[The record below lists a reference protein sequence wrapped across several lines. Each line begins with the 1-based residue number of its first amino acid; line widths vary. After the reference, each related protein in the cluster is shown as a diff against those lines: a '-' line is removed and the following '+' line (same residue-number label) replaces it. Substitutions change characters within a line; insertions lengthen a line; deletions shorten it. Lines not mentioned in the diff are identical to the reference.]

1 MKDQLHMQK
10 QNKGFSL
17 VELIIAIAILV
28 IVTGAVCSFI
38 VITSRNYANGNND
51 IGVQQEAQLAFN
63 QISDVVIDAR
73 NSINYAGEDGSGN
86 FVKVLKDSEFAN
98 TPEVKKLIV
107 YNTLT
112 EESEGKT
119 PDPSASSVPAAS
131 ASPSISPGTVTAD
144 LYNYIFMWQKSD
156 ESLYFAK
163 WKQEETEPV
172 SISDFEVLAEHIN
185 DFQVDLSQ
193 VEERRVV
200 KLMMNF
206 TVGTRGFQMANNV
219 TVRNQVV
226 INEADIQPLDKEI
239 SVEISIRENGLIMEP
254 GEKYQFASPQI
265 KSMNAKN
272 KEIEWAFTYDG
283 GKTILDKTTGGSEFI
298 DKKNGMLKVG
308 IDEGKDGKPSEF
320 EIVVIIKATNGD
332 KSKEAQSLPIKV
344 QIKRVTTVTLHKM
357 SEKLPDSNDSTP
369 GAMEVM
375 QGSTV
380 ILGGT
385 VDGVK
390 LGSKCDS
397 CGEDPTG
404 DRCLTGWTVV
414 SGSGLLQNGIQDSD
428 HETATIQ
435 IKADA
440 AVGSTITIRAVS
452 DLSSRRPYGPV
463 QGEITLKVVEKKN
476 PINPFDGILK
486 HGDQTRVENIVFQ
499 GFDTRVDAHALVV
512 HIVDN
517 STGQVVAYAVCMT
530 QGWNIWLSPD
540 YFNLDL
546 KKSYTFYLQGLESVS
561 KQEHERYD
569 KDHGTMHKSSI
580 DTIGAEY
587 DSHSSPTA
595 PFAYT
600 GDMFKASQVFS
611 TILEPVQLTYGYNSK
626 KYCAQEITF
635 NTTNVLSVS
644 NYPSDGLNILD
655 KLKFYKDE
663 ASNIDINAFTVD
675 DVKYSI
681 YKGSGNDAANW
692 SALRV
697 YKQGA
702 YQGSDSLYNGN
713 VQVGTA
719 SGLPTIKVQRNNL
732 SDVVGTYHVVPGIWY
747 NPKAKIG
754 NIPKEVYPTG
764 YQFPVYSAS
773 MEYVEF
779 PENTFHVTVTAE
791 GTMDIT
797 SDRFT
802 GSVCFPLPA
811 EMKNNTIFTN
821 LQNTEWQDANIQD
834 RNNGDSFNT
843 VDSSGNLS
851 SIRFNRIRYRYIQSE
866 NAYEVEPM
874 WETFKDGGLKLG
886 YSYGIYKC
894 PANGSKWECRQGAQE
909 TNNITLEFKKDGATW
924 SAHVPLPTDDDFMFT
939 KGSTERQSKTNY
951 TIKGYKRGSYN
962 ESKELN
968 NKVLYCDYD
977 AATGEYK
984 LTLVTDEQT
993 QGIVTTIRIAGVY
1006 TWKPGNTKWDQK
1018 QGEGTLT
1025 ENIGNIR
1032 FTLDG
1037 KTYDALVELPTSDQF
1052 MFTKG
1057 QTTQQIKTGVQI
1069 TGYNEQNSNES
1080 RSIEC
1085 KVIYCDYDA
1094 QTQGYKLSFAGKT
1107 EINGITQ
1114 NTEYLGDYTW
1124 KPGDTRWTK
1133 VKGTYTE
1140 SKNIANTNISWNGE
1154 KYVAYVPLPSSDDF
1168 WYKWGY
1174 SNPDW
1179 GHGNLQ
1185 LYKHSDLNSSI
1196 TADCTYIRVSEV
1208 QETGTYTL
1216 QMIKVDYS
1224 NGSKENVIFKVQCSK
1239 TGTAWTQ
1246 VK

>member
-1 MKDQLHMQK
+1 MGKKLRIQQ
-10 QNKGFSL
+10 QNSGFSL

-38 VITSRNYANGNND
+38 IITSRNYANGNND
-51 IGVQQEAQLAFN
+51 ISVQQEAQLALN
-63 QISDVVIDAR
+63 QMSDVIIDATQ
-73 NSINYAGEDGSGN
+73 SINYVGYDESN
-86 FVKVLKDSEFAN
+86 QPVKALKDSEFTF
-98 TPEVKKLIV
+98 TPEKKALIV
-107 YNTLT
+107 YNTATPASGEGT
-112 EESEGKT
+112 EE
-119 PDPSASSVPAAS
+119 
-131 ASPSISPGTVTAD
+131 ISTYADPGTPAEDTSTE
-144 LYNYIFMWQKSD
+144 LHNYMFYWQKSD
-156 ESLYFAK
+156 ENLYFSMADAGGSFPMPG
-163 WKQEETEPV
+163 EADCV
-172 SISDFEVLAEHIN
+172 LLAEN
-185 DFQVDLSQ
+185 VTEFQVDLSQ

-200 KLMMNF
+200 KLKLNF
-206 TVGTRGFQMANNV
+206 KTGTRKFEMANNI
-219 TVRNQVV
+219 TVRNKVV
-226 INEADIQPLDKEI
+226 INNADIEPLDKRVRVNIKVKEP
-239 SVEISIRENGLIMEP
+239 VVVLEP
-254 GEKYQFASPQI
+254 GETFHFSTPKVTGTNLLNKNVAWKIEGEVSEGTKMLSPNRDGILQI
-265 KSMNAKN
+265 DSEERLKCFDVKV
-272 KEIEWAFTYDG
+272 
-283 GKTILDKTTGGSEFI
+283 TTEA
-298 DKKNGMLKVG
+298 
-308 IDEGKDGKPSEF
+308 IDE
-320 EIVVIIKATNGD
+320 V
-332 KSKEAQSLPIKV
+332 SKKQAETTITV
-344 QIKRVTTVTLHKM
+344 YVKRVTKVTLNKK
-357 SEKLPDSNDSTP
+357 SEELLNPNDNIPGKL
-369 GAMEVM
+369 EVM

-390 LGSKCDS
+390 LGNKCDS

-404 DRCLTGWTVV
+404 DRYLTGWTIV
-414 SGSGLLQNGIQDSD
+414 SGSGSLQNGIQDSD

-452 DLSSRRPYGPV
+452 DLSNRRPYGPV

-486 HGDQTRVENIVFQ
+486 HGDQTRVDNIVFQ

-517 STGQVVAYAVCMT
+517 STGQVAAYAVCMT

-580 DTIGAEY
+580 ETIGAEY
-587 DSHSSPTA
+587 DKHSNPTA

-713 VQVGTA
+713 VQFGTA

-779 PENTFHVTVTAE
+779 SENTFHVTVTAE

-909 TNNITLEFKKDGATW
+909 TNNITFEFKKDGATW
-924 SAHVPLPTDDDFMFT
+924 SAHVPLPTDDDFMFNT
-939 KGSTERQSKTNY
+939 GSTERQSKTNY
-951 TIKGYKRGSYN
+951 TIRGYKRDSYN
-962 ESKELN
+962 ESKDLN
-968 NKVLYCDYD
+968 SKVIYCDYD

-984 LTLVTDEQT
+984 LTLVTDEQK

-1025 ENIGNIR
+1025 ENIGNIK
-1032 FTLDG
+1032 FILDG

-1094 QTQGYKLSFAGKT
+1094 QTQGYKLSFANKT
-1107 EINGITQ
+1107 EMNGIIQ
-1114 NTEYLGDYTW
+1114 KTEYLGDYTW
-1124 KPGDTRWTK
+1124 KPGDTKWTK
-1133 VKGTYTE
+1133 VKGTYIE

-1154 KYVAYVPLPSSDDF
+1154 KYDAYIPLPSSDDF

-1196 TADCTYIRVSEV
+1196 TADYTYIRVSEV

-1239 TGTAWTQ
+1239 TGTVWTQ
-1246 VK
+1246 VN

>member
-1 MKDQLHMQK
+1 M
-10 QNKGFSL
+10 
-17 VELIIAIAILV
+17 
-28 IVTGAVCSFI
+28 
-38 VITSRNYANGNND
+38 
-51 IGVQQEAQLAFN
+51 
-63 QISDVVIDAR
+63 SDVIIDATQ
-73 NSINYAGEDGSGN
+73 SINYVGYDESNQPIKA
-86 FVKVLKDSEFAN
+86 LKDSEFTF
-98 TPEVKKLIV
+98 TPEKKALIV
-107 YNTLT
+107 YNTATPASGEGT
-112 EESEGKT
+112 EE
-119 PDPSASSVPAAS
+119 
-131 ASPSISPGTVTAD
+131 ISTYADPGTPAEDTSTE
-144 LYNYIFMWQKSD
+144 LHNYMFYWQKAD
-156 ESLYFAK
+156 ENLYFSMADAGGSFPMPG
-163 WKQEETEPV
+163 ETDCV
-172 SISDFEVLAEHIN
+172 LLAEN
-185 DFQVDLSQ
+185 VTEFQVDLSQ

-200 KLMMNF
+200 KLKLNF
-206 TVGTRGFQMANNV
+206 KTGTRKFEMANNI
-219 TVRNQVV
+219 TVRNKVV
-226 INEADIQPLDKEI
+226 INNADIEPLDKRVRVNIKVKEP
-239 SVEISIRENGLIMEP
+239 VVVLEP
-254 GEKYQFASPQI
+254 GETFHFSTPKVTGT
-265 KSMNAKN
+265 NLLN
-272 KEIEWAFTYDG
+272 KAVTWSIDG
-283 GKTILDKTTGGSEFI
+283 A
-298 DKKNGMLKVG
+298 VG
-308 IDEGKDGKPSEF
+308 EGTEMAD
-320 EIVVIIKATNGD
+320 ATNGIL
-332 KSKEAQSLPIKV
+332 KIGEKENHQSFQVKV
-344 QIKRVTTVTLHKM
+344 TTTAKNDEDNSPAEATVTVYVKRVTKVTLNKK
-357 SEKLPDSNDSTP
+357 SEELLNPNDNIPGKL
-369 GAMEVM
+369 EVM

-380 ILGGT
+380 ILVGT

-390 LGSKCDS
+390 LGNKCDS

-404 DRCLTGWTVV
+404 DRYLTGWTIV
-414 SGSGLLQNGIQDSD
+414 SGSGSLQNGIQDSD

-440 AVGSTITIRAVS
+440 VVGSTITIRAVS
-452 DLSSRRPYGPV
+452 DLSNRRPYGPV

-486 HGDQTRVENIVFQ
+486 HGDQTRVDNIVFQ

-517 STGQVVAYAVCMT
+517 STGQVAAYAVCMT

-580 DTIGAEY
+580 ETIGAEY
-587 DSHSSPTA
+587 DKHSNPTA

-644 NYPSDGLNILD
+644 KYPSDGLNILD
-655 KLKFYKDE
+655 KLEFYKDE

-681 YKGSGNDAANW
+681 YKGSGNDSANW

-697 YKQGA
+697 YKQGS

-713 VQVGTA
+713 VQFGTA

-779 PENTFHVTVTAE
+779 PENTFHVTVIAE

-834 RNNGDSFNT
+834 RNNGDAFNT

-924 SAHVPLPTDDDFMFT
+924 SAHVPLPTDADFMFKT
-939 KGSTERQSKTNY
+939 GSTERQSKTNY
-951 TIKGYKRGSYN
+951 TIRGYKRDSYN
-962 ESKELN
+962 ESKDLN
-968 NKVLYCDYD
+968 SKVIYCDYD

-984 LTLVTDEQT
+984 LTLVTDEQK

-1025 ENIGNIR
+1025 ESSDNIEL
-1032 FTLDG
+1032 TLDN
-1037 KTYDALVELPTSDQF
+1037 KVYVAHIDPPSNQVSEDTSKFELYEKNNLNSIRDTNCKRVYTYDAASNCTMTLVYKEETNGIY
-1052 MFTKG
+1052 K
-1057 QTTQQIKTGVQI
+1057 TTETLGVYEWDKSKERWILKQEGKI
-1069 TGYNEQNSNES
+1069 D
-1080 RSIEC
+1080 
-1085 KVIYCDYDA
+1085 KVDIS
-1094 QTQGYKLSFAGKT
+1094 TISMT
-1107 EINGITQ
+1107 ING
-1114 NTEYLGDYTW
+1114 
-1124 KPGDTRWTK
+1124 KSCR
-1133 VKGTYTE
+1133 
-1140 SKNIANTNISWNGE
+1140 
-1154 KYVAYVPLPSSDDF
+1154 AYFPLPLDNDF
-1168 WYKWGY
+1168 WFKDKGESSTVEYCGLNFY
-1174 SNPDW
+1174 RVDN
-1179 GHGNLQ
+1179 
-1185 LYKHSDLNSSI
+1185 NSSEWI
-1196 TADCTYIRVSEV
+1196 QFAKTTCEHDTTNNLYTVTFINYDWSTGSRKEV
-1208 QETGTYTL
+1208 IIGKYT
-1216 QMIKVDYS
+1216 
-1224 NGSKENVIFKVQCSK
+1224 CSS

-1246 VK
+1246 VN

>member
-1 MKDQLHMQK
+1 MGKKLRIQQ
-10 QNKGFSL
+10 QNSGFSL

-38 VITSRNYANGNND
+38 IITSRNYANGNND
-51 IGVQQEAQLAFN
+51 ISVQQEAQLALN
-63 QISDVVIDAR
+63 QMSDVIIDATQ
-73 NSINYAGEDGSGN
+73 SINYVGYDESN
-86 FVKVLKDSEFAN
+86 QPVKALKDSEFTF
-98 TPEVKKLIV
+98 TPEKKALIV
-107 YNTLT
+107 YNTATPASGEGT
-112 EESEGKT
+112 EELSGYV
-119 PDPSASSVPAAS
+119 D
-131 ASPSISPGTVTAD
+131 PGTPAEDSSTE
-144 LYNYIFMWQKSD
+144 LHNYMFYWQKSD
-156 ESLYFAK
+156 ENLYFSMADAGGSF
-163 WKQEETEPV
+163 PMPG
-172 SISDFEVLAEHIN
+172 EVDCVLLAEN
-185 DFQVDLSQ
+185 VTEFQVDLSQ

-200 KLMMNF
+200 KLKLNF
-206 TVGTRGFQMANNV
+206 QTGTRKFEMANNI
-219 TVRNQVV
+219 TVRNKVV
-226 INEADIQPLDKEI
+226 INNADIEPLDKRVRVNIKVKEP
-239 SVEISIRENGLIMEP
+239 VVVLEP
-254 GEKYQFASPQI
+254 GETFHFSTPKVTGTNLLNKMVTWSIDGAVGEGTEMADAANGILKIGEKENHQSFQV
-265 KSMNAKN
+265 KVTTTAKN
-272 KEIEWAFTYDG
+272 DEDNSPAEA
-283 GKTILDKTTGGSEFI
+283 TIT
-298 DKKNGMLKVG
+298 VY
-308 IDEGKDGKPSEF
+308 
-320 EIVVIIKATNGD
+320 V
-332 KSKEAQSLPIKV
+332 
-344 QIKRVTTVTLHKM
+344 KRVTKVTLNKK
-357 SEKLPDSNDSTP
+357 SEELLNPNDNIPGKL
-369 GAMEVM
+369 EVM
-375 QGSTV
+375 QGSNV
-380 ILGGT
+380 VLVGT

-390 LGSKCDS
+390 LGNKCDS

-404 DRCLTGWTVV
+404 DRYLTGWTVV
-414 SGSGLLQNGIQDSD
+414 SGSASLQNGIQDSD

-440 AVGSTITIRAVS
+440 AVGSTITIQAVS
-452 DLSSRRPYGPV
+452 DLSKRRPYGPV

-486 HGDQTRVENIVFQ
+486 HGDQTRVDNIVFQ

-517 STGQVVAYAVCMT
+517 STGQVAAYAVCIT

-540 YFNLDL
+540 YFDLDL

-569 KDHGTMHKSSI
+569 KDHGTMQKSSI
-580 DTIGAEY
+580 ETIGAEY
-587 DSHSSPTA
+587 DKHSNPTA

-663 ASNIDINAFTVD
+663 ATNIDINAFTVD

-713 VQVGTA
+713 VQFGTA

-732 SDVVGTYHVVPGIWY
+732 SDVVGIYHVVPGIWY

-811 EMKNNTIFTN
+811 EMMNNTIFTN

-874 WETFKDGGLKLG
+874 WENFKDGGLKLG

-909 TNNITLEFKKDGATW
+909 TNNITLEFEKDGATW
-924 SAHVPLPTDDDFMFT
+924 SAHVPLPTGDDFMFT
-939 KGSTERQSKTNY
+939 KGSMERQSKTNY

-968 NKVLYCDYD
+968 SKVLYCDYD
-977 AATGEYK
+977 ATTKQYK
-984 LTLVTDEQT
+984 LTIAREEQVE
-993 QGIVTTIRIAGVY
+993 GITKTIYIAG
-1006 TWKPGNTKWDQK
+1006 
-1018 QGEGTLT
+1018 
-1025 ENIGNIR
+1025 I
-1032 FTLDG
+1032 
-1037 KTYDALVELPTSDQF
+1037 
-1052 MFTKG
+1052 
-1057 QTTQQIKTGVQI
+1057 
-1069 TGYNEQNSNES
+1069 
-1080 RSIEC
+1080 
-1085 KVIYCDYDA
+1085 
-1094 QTQGYKLSFAGKT
+1094 
-1107 EINGITQ
+1107 
-1114 NTEYLGDYTW
+1114 YTW
-1124 KPGDTRWTK
+1124 KPGDTK
-1133 VKGTYTE
+1133 
-1140 SKNIANTNISWNGE
+1140 
-1154 KYVAYVPLPSSDDF
+1154 
-1168 WYKWGY
+1168 WYKEQQDGTLKECVANIFITIDGHRYMTYIAEPSKDNFDFRWNKDINWGY
-1174 SNPDW
+1174 QRQLFEITDTNGKNPTGYNFSRAKCESNGDIYTLELYINKD
-1179 GHGNLQ
+1179 GNQTLIGK
-1185 LYKHSDLNSSI
+1185 YTCSS
-1196 TADCTYIRVSEV
+1196 
-1208 QETGTYTL
+1208 TGTT
-1216 QMIKVDYS
+1216 
-1224 NGSKENVIFKVQCSK
+1224 
-1239 TGTAWTQ
+1239 WTQ
-1246 VK
+1246 VN

>member
-1 MKDQLHMQK
+1 MGKKLRIQQ
-10 QNKGFSL
+10 QNSGFSL

-38 VITSRNYANGNND
+38 IITSRNYANGNND
-51 IGVQQEAQLAFN
+51 ISVQQEAQLALN
-63 QISDVVIDAR
+63 QMSDVIIDATQ
-73 NSINYAGEDGSGN
+73 SINYVGYDESN
-86 FVKVLKDSEFAN
+86 QPVKALKDSEFTF
-98 TPEVKKLIV
+98 TPEKKALIV
-107 YNTLT
+107 YNTATPASGEGT
-112 EESEGKT
+112 EESST
-119 PDPSASSVPAAS
+119 YAD
-131 ASPSISPGTVTAD
+131 PGTPAEDSSTE
-144 LYNYIFMWQKSD
+144 LHNYMFYWQKSD
-156 ESLYFAK
+156 ENLYFSMADAGGSFPMPG
-163 WKQEETEPV
+163 EADCV
-172 SISDFEVLAEHIN
+172 LLAEN
-185 DFQVDLSQ
+185 VTEFQVDLSQ

-200 KLMMNF
+200 KLKLNF
-206 TVGTRGFQMANNV
+206 KTGTRKFEMANNI
-219 TVRNQVV
+219 TVRNKVV
-226 INEADIQPLDKEI
+226 INNADIEPLDKRVRVNIKVKEP
-239 SVEISIRENGLIMEP
+239 VVVLEP
-254 GEKYQFASPQI
+254 GETFHFSTPKVTGTNLLNKMVTWSIDGAVGEGTEMVDAANGILKIGEKENHQSFQV
-265 KSMNAKN
+265 KVTTTAKN
-272 KEIEWAFTYDG
+272 DEDNSPAEA
-283 GKTILDKTTGGSEFI
+283 TIT
-298 DKKNGMLKVG
+298 VY
-308 IDEGKDGKPSEF
+308 
-320 EIVVIIKATNGD
+320 V
-332 KSKEAQSLPIKV
+332 
-344 QIKRVTTVTLHKM
+344 KRVTKVTLNKK
-357 SEKLPDSNDSTP
+357 SEELLNPNDNIPGKL
-369 GAMEVM
+369 EVM
-375 QGSTV
+375 QGSNV
-380 ILGGT
+380 VLVGT

-390 LGSKCDS
+390 LGNKCDS

-404 DRCLTGWTVV
+404 DRYLTGWTVV
-414 SGSGLLQNGIQDSD
+414 SGSGSLQNGIQDSD

-435 IKADA
+435 IKTDA

-486 HGDQTRVENIVFQ
+486 HGDQTRVDNIVFQ

-517 STGQVVAYAVCMT
+517 STGQVAAYAVCIT

-540 YFNLDL
+540 YFDLDL

-569 KDHGTMHKSSI
+569 KDHGTMQKSSI
-580 DTIGAEY
+580 ETIGAEY
-587 DSHSSPTA
+587 DKHSNPTA

-702 YQGSDSLYNGN
+702 YQGSHSLYNGN
-713 VQVGTA
+713 VQFGTA

-874 WETFKDGGLKLG
+874 WDTFKDGGLKLG

-977 AATGEYK
+977 ATTGEYK
-984 LTLVTDEQT
+984 LTLVTAEQT

-1124 KPGDTRWTK
+1124 KPGDTKWTK

-1154 KYVAYVPLPSSDDF
+1154 KYVAYIPLPSSDDF

-1196 TADCTYIRVSEV
+1196 TADYTYIRVSEV

>member
-1 MKDQLHMQK
+1 MGKKLRIQQ
-10 QNKGFSL
+10 QNSGFSL

-38 VITSRNYANGNND
+38 IITSRNYANGNND
-51 IGVQQEAQLAFN
+51 ISVQQEAQLALN
-63 QISDVVIDAR
+63 QISDVIIDATQ
-73 NSINYAGEDGSGN
+73 SINYVGYDESNQPIKA
-86 FVKVLKDSEFAN
+86 LKDSEFIF
-98 TPEVKKLIV
+98 TPEKKALIV
-107 YNTLT
+107 YNTVTPASGEGT
-112 EESEGKT
+112 EE
-119 PDPSASSVPAAS
+119 PSTYAD
-131 ASPSISPGTVTAD
+131 PGTPAEDTSTE
-144 LYNYIFMWQKSD
+144 LHNYMFYWQKSD
-156 ESLYFAK
+156 ENLYFSMADAGGSFPMPG
-163 WKQEETEPV
+163 EADCV
-172 SISDFEVLAEHIN
+172 LLAEN
-185 DFQVDLSQ
+185 VTEFQVDLSQ

-200 KLMMNF
+200 KLKLNF
-206 TVGTRGFQMANNV
+206 QTGTRKFEMANNI
-219 TVRNQVV
+219 TVRNKVV
-226 INEADIQPLDKEI
+226 INNADIEPLDKRVRVNI
-239 SVEISIRENGLIMEP
+239 KVKKPVVVLEP
-254 GEKYQFASPQI
+254 GETFHFSTPKVTGTNLLNKNVTWKIEGEVSEGTKMLSPNRDGILQI
-265 KSMNAKN
+265 DSEERLKSFDVKV
-272 KEIEWAFTYDG
+272 
-283 GKTILDKTTGGSEFI
+283 TTEA
-298 DKKNGMLKVG
+298 
-308 IDEGKDGKPSEF
+308 IDEE
-320 EIVVIIKATNGD
+320 
-332 KSKEAQSLPIKV
+332 SKKQAETTITV
-344 QIKRVTTVTLHKM
+344 YVKRVTKVTLNKK
-357 SEKLPDSNDSTP
+357 SEELLNPNDNIPGKL
-369 GAMEVM
+369 EVM
-375 QGSTV
+375 QGSNV
-380 ILGGT
+380 VLVGT

-390 LGSKCDS
+390 LGNKCDS

-404 DRCLTGWTVV
+404 DRYLTGWTVV
-414 SGSGLLQNGIQDSD
+414 SGSGSLQNGIQDSD

-486 HGDQTRVENIVFQ
+486 HGDQTRVDNIVFQ

-517 STGQVVAYAVCMT
+517 STGQVAAYAVCIT

-540 YFNLDL
+540 YFDLDL

-569 KDHGTMHKSSI
+569 KDHGTMQKSSI
-580 DTIGAEY
+580 ETIGAEY
-587 DSHSSPTA
+587 DKHSNPTA

-713 VQVGTA
+713 VQFGTA

-797 SDRFT
+797 SVRFT

-834 RNNGDSFNT
+834 RNNGDSFDT
-843 VDSSGNLS
+843 VDSNGNLS
-851 SIRFNRIRYRYIQSE
+851 TIRFNRIRYRYIQSE

-909 TNNITLEFKKDGATW
+909 TNNITLEFEKDGATW

-993 QGIVTTIRIAGVY
+993 QGIVTTIKIAGVY

-1025 ENIGNIR
+1025 ESSDNIEL
-1032 FTLDG
+1032 TLDNKVYVAHIDPPSNQVSEDTSG
-1037 KTYDALVELPTSDQF
+1037 FKLYEKDNLNSIKDTNCKRIYTYDAASKCTMTLVYKEETNGIY
-1052 MFTKG
+1052 K
-1057 QTTQQIKTGVQI
+1057 TTETLGVYEWDKSKERWILKQEGKI
-1069 TGYNEQNSNES
+1069 D
-1080 RSIEC
+1080 
-1085 KVIYCDYDA
+1085 KVDIS
-1094 QTQGYKLSFAGKT
+1094 TISMT
-1107 EINGITQ
+1107 ING
-1114 NTEYLGDYTW
+1114 
-1124 KPGDTRWTK
+1124 KSCR
-1133 VKGTYTE
+1133 
-1140 SKNIANTNISWNGE
+1140 
-1154 KYVAYVPLPSSDDF
+1154 AYFPLPSDEQF
-1168 WYKWGY
+1168 WFLQVNEVTWRGLNFYSADTNSAEYKQFAKTTCEYDTTNDGY
-1174 SNPDW
+1174 TVTFIIFDW
-1179 GHGNLQ
+1179 STGSQQEVIVGK
-1185 LYKHSDLNSSI
+1185 YTCSS
-1196 TADCTYIRVSEV
+1196 
-1208 QETGTYTL
+1208 
-1216 QMIKVDYS
+1216 
-1224 NGSKENVIFKVQCSK
+1224 

>member
-1 MKDQLHMQK
+1 MGKKLRIQQ
-10 QNKGFSL
+10 QNSGFSL

-38 VITSRNYANGNND
+38 IITSRNYANGNND
-51 IGVQQEAQLAFN
+51 ISVQQEAQLALN
-63 QISDVVIDAR
+63 QMSDVIIDATQ
-73 NSINYAGEDGSGN
+73 SINYVGYDESN
-86 FVKVLKDSEFAN
+86 QPVKALKDSEFTF
-98 TPEVKKLIV
+98 TPEKKALIV
-107 YNTLT
+107 YNTATPASGEGT
-112 EESEGKT
+112 EE
-119 PDPSASSVPAAS
+119 PSAYAD
-131 ASPSISPGTVTAD
+131 PGTPAED
-144 LYNYIFMWQKSD
+144 SSIELHNYMFYWQKND
-156 ESLYFAK
+156 ENLYFSMADAGGSFPIPG
-163 WKQEETEPV
+163 EADCV
-172 SISDFEVLAEHIN
+172 LLAEN
-185 DFQVDLSQ
+185 VTEFQVDLSQ

-200 KLMMNF
+200 KLKLNF
-206 TVGTRGFQMANNV
+206 KTGTRKFEMTNNI
-219 TVRNQVV
+219 TVRNKVV
-226 INEADIQPLDKEI
+226 INNADIEPLDKRVRVNIKVKEP
-239 SVEISIRENGLIMEP
+239 VVVLEP
-254 GEKYQFASPQI
+254 GETFHFSTPKVTGT
-265 KSMNAKN
+265 NLLN
-272 KEIEWAFTYDG
+272 KTVTWSIDG
-283 GKTILDKTTGGSEFI
+283 A
-298 DKKNGMLKVG
+298 VG
-308 IDEGKDGKPSEF
+308 EGTEMAD
-320 EIVVIIKATNGD
+320 ATNGIL
-332 KSKEAQSLPIKV
+332 KIGEKETLQHFQVKV
-344 QIKRVTTVTLHKM
+344 TTTAKNDEDNSPAEATVMVYVKRVTKVTLNKK
-357 SEKLPDSNDSTP
+357 SEELLNPNDNIPGKL
-369 GAMEVM
+369 EVM

-380 ILGGT
+380 VLVGT

-397 CGEDPTG
+397 CGEDPTR
-404 DRCLTGWTVV
+404 DRYLTGWTVV
-414 SGSGLLQNGIQDSD
+414 SGSGLLKNGIQDSD

-486 HGDQTRVENIVFQ
+486 HGDQTRVDNIVFQ

-580 DTIGAEY
+580 ETIGAEY
-587 DSHSSPTA
+587 DKHSNPTA

-713 VQVGTA
+713 VQFGTA

-779 PENTFHVTVTAE
+779 PENTFHVTVIAE

-924 SAHVPLPTDDDFMFT
+924 SAHVPLPTDDDFMFI

-951 TIKGYKRGSYN
+951 TIKGYKRDSYN
-962 ESKELN
+962 ESKDLN
-968 NKVLYCDYD
+968 SKVIYCDYD

-984 LTLVTDEQT
+984 LTLVTDEQK

-1025 ENIGNIR
+1025 ESSDNIEL
-1032 FTLDG
+1032 TLDS
-1037 KTYDALVELPTSDQF
+1037 KVYVAHIDIPSNQASEDTSKFELYEKNNLNSIRDTNCKRVYTYDAASNCTMTLVYKEETNGIY
-1052 MFTKG
+1052 K
-1057 QTTQQIKTGVQI
+1057 TTETLGVYEWDKSKERWILKQEGKI
-1069 TGYNEQNSNES
+1069 D
-1080 RSIEC
+1080 
-1085 KVIYCDYDA
+1085 KVDIS
-1094 QTQGYKLSFAGKT
+1094 TISMT
-1107 EINGITQ
+1107 ING
-1114 NTEYLGDYTW
+1114 
-1124 KPGDTRWTK
+1124 KSCR
-1133 VKGTYTE
+1133 
-1140 SKNIANTNISWNGE
+1140 
-1154 KYVAYVPLPSSDDF
+1154 AYFPLPSDNDF
-1168 WYKWGY
+1168 WFKDKGESSTVEYCGLNFY
-1174 SNPDW
+1174 RVDN
-1179 GHGNLQ
+1179 
-1185 LYKHSDLNSSI
+1185 NSSEWI
-1196 TADCTYIRVSEV
+1196 QFAKTTCEHDTTNNLYTVTFINYDWSTGSRKEV
-1208 QETGTYTL
+1208 IVGKYT
-1216 QMIKVDYS
+1216 
-1224 NGSKENVIFKVQCSK
+1224 CSS

>member
-10 QNKGFSL
+10 QNRGFSL

-63 QISDVVIDAR
+63 QISDVIIDAR

-86 FVKVLKDSEFAN
+86 FVKVLSDSEFAN

-107 YNTLT
+107 YNTLA
-112 EESEGKT
+112 EESEEET
-119 PDPSASSVPAAS
+119 LSPSASSVPTTS
-131 ASPSISPGTVTAD
+131 ASPSVSPDAVTAD

-163 WKQEETEPV
+163 WKKEETEPV
-172 SISDFEVLAEHIN
+172 SIGDFELLAEHIN

-206 TVGTRGFQMANNV
+206 TVGTRSFQMANNV

-226 INEADIQPLDKEI
+226 INAADIKPLDKEI
-239 SVEISIRENGLIMEP
+239 SVEISIRENGLIIEP
-254 GEKYQFASPQI
+254 GEEYQFASPQI

-272 KEIEWAFTYDG
+272 KEIEWAFWNDND
-283 GKTILDKTTGGSEFI
+283 KTISDKTTGGSEFI
-298 DKKNGMLKVG
+298 DKKNGLLKVG
-308 IDEGKDGKPSEF
+308 IDEGKDGKISEF
-320 EIVVIIKATNGD
+320 EVVVTIKATNDD
-332 KSKEAQSLPIKV
+332 KSKEAQSSAIKV
-344 QIKRVTTVTLHKM
+344 RIKRVTKVTLYKE
-357 SEKLPDSNDSTP
+357 SEELPDSDDTAP
-369 GAMEVM
+369 GALEVM

-380 ILGGT
+380 VLGGT

-390 LGSKCDS
+390 LENKCDS
-397 CGEDPTG
+397 CGEDPTK
-404 DRCLTGWTVV
+404 DKYLADWTIV
-414 SGSGLLQNGIQDSD
+414 SGSGLLQKGIQDSD
-428 HETATIQ
+428 HKTATIQ
-435 IKADA
+435 VKADA
-440 AVGSTITIRAVS
+440 AVGSTITIRATS
-452 DLSSRRPYGPV
+452 DLSKRRSAYGPV

-476 PINPFDGILK
+476 SINPFDGVLK
-486 HGDQTRVENIVFQ
+486 HGDQTRVDNIVFK

-517 STGQVVAYAVCMT
+517 STGQVAAYAVCMT

-561 KQEHERYD
+561 KEEHERYD
-569 KDHGTMHKSSI
+569 KEHGTMNKSSI
-580 DTIGAEY
+580 AAIGAEY
-587 DSHSSPTA
+587 DAHSNPTA

-611 TILEPVQLTYGYNSK
+611 TVLEPVQLTYGYNSK

-635 NTTNVLSVS
+635 NTTNVLSIS
-644 NYPSDGLNILD
+644 KYPSDGLNILD
-655 KLKFYKDE
+655 KLEFYKAE
-663 ASNIDINAFTVD
+663 ASNIDNNAFTVD

-681 YKGSGNDAANW
+681 YKGSGNDSANW

-697 YKQGA
+697 YQQGS
-702 YQGSDSLYNGN
+702 YQGEDSLYNGN
-713 VQVGTA
+713 VQFGTA
-719 SGLPTIKVQRNNL
+719 SGLPTIKVKRNNL
-732 SDVVGTYHVVPGIWY
+732 SEVVGTYHVVPGIWY

-754 NIPKEVYPTG
+754 NIPKEVYPIG
-764 YQFPVYSAS
+764 YEFPVYSAS

-779 PENTFHVTVTAE
+779 PENTFHATVTAE

-797 SDRFT
+797 SDRFN

-821 LQNTEWQDANIQD
+821 LTNTEWQDANIQD
-834 RNNGDSFNT
+834 QDKGVTYNAIDSN
-843 VDSSGNLS
+843 GNLS

-874 WETFKDGGLKLG
+874 WETSKDGGLKLS

-909 TNNITLEFKKDGATW
+909 TNNVTLEFEKDGATW

-939 KGSTERQSKTNY
+939 KGSIERQLKTNY
-951 TIKGYKRGSYN
+951 TIKGYKRDSYN
-962 ESKELN
+962 ESKDLN
-968 NKVLYCDYD
+968 SKVIYCDYD
-977 AATGEYK
+977 ATTGEYK

-993 QGIVTTIRIAGVY
+993 QDVVKTLKVAGIYA
-1006 TWKPGNTKWDQK
+1006 WKPGNTMWDQK

-1025 ENIGNIR
+1025 ESLANIELTLDNKVYVAHIDPPSNQISEDTSGFKLYEKDNLNSSRDTNCKRVYTYDAASNCTMTLVYKEETNGIYKTTETLGVYEWDKSKERWILKQKGKIDKVDISNIR
-1032 FTLDG
+1032 MTLDG
-1037 KTYDALVELPTSDQF
+1037 ELC
-1052 MFTKG
+1052 G
-1057 QTTQQIKTGVQI
+1057 
-1069 TGYNEQNSNES
+1069 
-1080 RSIEC
+1080 
-1085 KVIYCDYDA
+1085 
-1094 QTQGYKLSFAGKT
+1094 
-1107 EINGITQ
+1107 
-1114 NTEYLGDYTW
+1114 
-1124 KPGDTRWTK
+1124 
-1133 VKGTYTE
+1133 
-1140 SKNIANTNISWNGE
+1140 
-1154 KYVAYVPLPSSDDF
+1154 AYFPLPSDNDF
-1168 WYKWGY
+1168 WFKGMGESSTVSY
-1174 SNPDW
+1174 
-1179 GHGNLQ
+1179 GNLTFYRVDDNSGIWRSFEKTTCEYDTVTD
-1185 LYKHSDLNSSI
+1185 LYTVTFMDIIHDWSAGTQQEVIVGKYTCSS
-1196 TADCTYIRVSEV
+1196 
-1208 QETGTYTL
+1208 
-1216 QMIKVDYS
+1216 
-1224 NGSKENVIFKVQCSK
+1224 

-1246 VK
+1246 VN

>member
-1 MKDQLHMQK
+1 MGKKLRIQQ
-10 QNKGFSL
+10 QNSGFSL

-38 VITSRNYANGNND
+38 IITSRNYANGNND
-51 IGVQQEAQLAFN
+51 ISVQQEAQLALN
-63 QISDVVIDAR
+63 QMSDVIIDATQ
-73 NSINYAGEDGSGN
+73 SINYVGYDESN
-86 FVKVLKDSEFAN
+86 QPVKALKDSEFTF
-98 TPEVKKLIV
+98 TPEKKALIV
-107 YNTLT
+107 YNTVTPASGEGT
-112 EESEGKT
+112 EE
-119 PDPSASSVPAAS
+119 PSAYAD
-131 ASPSISPGTVTAD
+131 PGTPAEDSSTE
-144 LYNYIFMWQKSD
+144 LHNYMFYWQKSD
-156 ESLYFAK
+156 ENLYFSMADAGGSF
-163 WKQEETEPV
+163 PMPG
-172 SISDFEVLAEHIN
+172 EVDCVLLAEN
-185 DFQVDLSQ
+185 VTEFQVDLSQ

-200 KLMMNF
+200 KLKLNF
-206 TVGTRGFQMANNV
+206 QTGTRKFEMANNI
-219 TVRNQVV
+219 TVRNKVV
-226 INEADIQPLDKEI
+226 INNADIEPLDKRVRVNIKVKEP
-239 SVEISIRENGLIMEP
+239 VVVLEP
-254 GEKYQFASPQI
+254 GETFHFSTPKVTGTNLLNKMVTWSIDGAVGEGTEMADAANGILKIGEKENHQSFQV
-265 KSMNAKN
+265 KVTTTAKN
-272 KEIEWAFTYDG
+272 DEDNSPAEA
-283 GKTILDKTTGGSEFI
+283 TIT
-298 DKKNGMLKVG
+298 VY
-308 IDEGKDGKPSEF
+308 
-320 EIVVIIKATNGD
+320 V
-332 KSKEAQSLPIKV
+332 
-344 QIKRVTTVTLHKM
+344 KRVTKVTLNKK
-357 SEKLPDSNDSTP
+357 SEELLNPNDNIPAKL
-369 GAMEVM
+369 EVM
-375 QGSTV
+375 QGSNV
-380 ILGGT
+380 VLVGT

-390 LGSKCDS
+390 LGNKCDS

-404 DRCLTGWTVV
+404 DRYLTGWTVV
-414 SGSGLLQNGIQDSD
+414 SGSASLQNGIQDSD

-452 DLSSRRPYGPV
+452 DLSKRRPYGPV

-486 HGDQTRVENIVFQ
+486 HGDQTRVDNIVFQ

-517 STGQVVAYAVCMT
+517 STGQVAAYAVCIT

-540 YFNLDL
+540 YFDLDL

-569 KDHGTMHKSSI
+569 KDHGTMQKSSI
-580 DTIGAEY
+580 ETIGAEY
-587 DSHSSPTA
+587 DKHSNPTA

-681 YKGSGNDAANW
+681 YKGSGNNAANW

-713 VQVGTA
+713 VQFGTA

-732 SDVVGTYHVVPGIWY
+732 SDVVGTYHVVPGIWF

-811 EMKNNTIFTN
+811 EMMNNTIFTN

-874 WETFKDGGLKLG
+874 WENFKDGGLKLG

-909 TNNITLEFKKDGATW
+909 TNNITLEFEKDGATW

-968 NKVLYCDYD
+968 SKVLYCDYD
-977 AATGEYK
+977 ATTKQYK
-984 LTLVTDEQT
+984 LTIAREEQVE
-993 QGIVTTIRIAGVY
+993 GITKTIYIAG
-1006 TWKPGNTKWDQK
+1006 
-1018 QGEGTLT
+1018 
-1025 ENIGNIR
+1025 I
-1032 FTLDG
+1032 
-1037 KTYDALVELPTSDQF
+1037 
-1052 MFTKG
+1052 
-1057 QTTQQIKTGVQI
+1057 
-1069 TGYNEQNSNES
+1069 
-1080 RSIEC
+1080 
-1085 KVIYCDYDA
+1085 
-1094 QTQGYKLSFAGKT
+1094 
-1107 EINGITQ
+1107 
-1114 NTEYLGDYTW
+1114 YTW
-1124 KPGDTRWTK
+1124 KPGDTK
-1133 VKGTYTE
+1133 
-1140 SKNIANTNISWNGE
+1140 
-1154 KYVAYVPLPSSDDF
+1154 
-1168 WYKWGY
+1168 WYKEQQDGTLKECVANIFITIDGHRYMTYIAEPSKDNFDFRWNKDINWGY
-1174 SNPDW
+1174 QRQLFEITDTNGKNPTGYNFSRAKCESNGDIYTLELYINKD
-1179 GHGNLQ
+1179 GNQTLIGK
-1185 LYKHSDLNSSI
+1185 YTCSS
-1196 TADCTYIRVSEV
+1196 
-1208 QETGTYTL
+1208 TGTT
-1216 QMIKVDYS
+1216 
-1224 NGSKENVIFKVQCSK
+1224 
-1239 TGTAWTQ
+1239 WTQ
-1246 VK
+1246 VN

>member
-265 KSMNAKN
+265 KSMNAKD
-272 KEIEWAFTYDG
+272 KEIEWAFWNDND
-283 GKTILDKTTGGSEFI
+283 KTISDKTVGGSTFI
-298 DKKNGMLKVG
+298 DKKNGLLKVG

-320 EIVVIIKATNGD
+320 EVVVIIKATNGD
-332 KSKEAQSLPIKV
+332 KSKEAQSSAIKV

-380 ILGGT
+380 YLGGT
-385 VDGVK
+385 AGGVN
-390 LGSKCDS
+390 LGKKCDS

-404 DRCLTGWTVV
+404 DGYLTGWGIK
-414 SGSGLLQNGIQDSD
+414 SDIAGSLQNGIQDSD
-428 HETATIQ
+428 HEKATIQ

-440 AVGSTITIRAVS
+440 QVGSKITIEAVS
-452 DLSSRRPYGPV
+452 YLSSRPKCLYGQV

-476 PINPFDGILK
+476 PLKPLPSGEWKYGKITMVTGSTISKFTTAINSHVLAIHVVDLSGEEPVRYVLCYNSQWEIPLDPGFFGLNLNKRYGFYLQGIECVTQDELNRYNRYGGTLHRSSDDEIREDYRKYVENQAPFAYKGTKFRSADIYYTIMEPVQVTYEYKGK
-486 HGDQTRVENIVFQ
+486 SYCGENIVF
-499 GFDTRVDAHALVV
+499 DTVNL
-512 HIVDN
+512 
-517 STGQVVAYAVCMT
+517 
-530 QGWNIWLSPD
+530 LS
-540 YFNLDL
+540 N
-546 KKSYTFYLQGLESVS
+546 TAN
-561 KQEHERYD
+561 
-569 KDHGTMHKSSI
+569 KD
-580 DTIGAEY
+580 
-587 DSHSSPTA
+587 
-595 PFAYT
+595 
-600 GDMFKASQVFS
+600 
-611 TILEPVQLTYGYNSK
+611 
-626 KYCAQEITF
+626 
-635 NTTNVLSVS
+635 
-644 NYPSDGLNILD
+644 NILAGLSF
-655 KLKFYKDE
+655 KTM
-663 ASNIDINAFTVD
+663 SNIEHTSVLNCM
-675 DVKYSI
+675 KYS
-681 YKGSGNDAANW
+681 
-692 SALRV
+692 V
-697 YKQGA
+697 YKQNGNSWDPIYVFDGQQYTGSEHNYNDNLIIA
-702 YQGSDSLYNGN
+702 NQGSYSLPNIK
-713 VQVGTA
+713 VGT
-719 SGLPTIKVQRNNL
+719 GDLTNI
-732 SDVVGTYHVVPGIWY
+732 VGTYRIVPGIY
-747 NPKAKIG
+747 YEAKTIQ
-754 NIPKEVYPTG
+754 K
-764 YQFPVYSAS
+764 
-773 MEYVEF
+773 
-779 PENTFHVTVTAE
+779 PEHIIDLLNFKFTANGTKKYYELPESTFYVTVTAE

-811 EMKNNTIFTN
+811 EMQNNTIFTD
-821 LQNTEWQDANIQD
+821 LAKTEWQDANIQD
-834 RNNGDSFNT
+834 QDKGVTYNAIDSN
-843 VDSSGNLS
+843 GNLS
-851 SIRFNRIRYRYIQSE
+851 TIRFNRIRYRYIQSE

-939 KGSTERQSKTNY
+939 KGSTERQSKANY

-968 NKVLYCDYD
+968 SKILYCDYD
-977 AATGEYK
+977 QATRQYK
-984 LTLVTDEQT
+984 LTLADDAQIDGIYKTTKIIAVYVWNSGDLRWHKDQGESTVRDKIDNISLTWDGKQYIAYLPEPSSSYWENSDNVEIKWPKIDWYLESDES
-993 QGIVTTIRIAGVY
+993 
-1006 TWKPGNTKWDQK
+1006 GNTKMQI
-1018 QGEGTLT
+1018 
-1025 ENIGNIR
+1025 ENLIKIVR
-1032 FTLDG
+1032 
-1037 KTYDALVELPTSDQF
+1037 KYDA
-1052 MFTKG
+1052 
-1057 QTTQQIKTGVQI
+1057 
-1069 TGYNEQNSNES
+1069 
-1080 RSIEC
+1080 
-1085 KVIYCDYDA
+1085 
-1094 QTQGYKLSFAGKT
+1094 
-1107 EINGITQ
+1107 
-1114 NTEYLGDYTW
+1114 
-1124 KPGDTRWTK
+1124 
-1133 VKGTYTE
+1133 
-1140 SKNIANTNISWNGE
+1140 SKNSYTIELIQKRYWPYDDELVVG
-1154 KYVAYVPLPSSDDF
+1154 KY
-1168 WYKWGY
+1168 
-1174 SNPDW
+1174 
-1179 GHGNLQ
+1179 
-1185 LYKHSDLNSSI
+1185 
-1196 TADCTYIRVSEV
+1196 
-1208 QETGTYTL
+1208 
-1216 QMIKVDYS
+1216 
-1224 NGSKENVIFKVQCSK
+1224 QCSK
-1239 TGTAWTQ
+1239 NGTTWIS
-1246 VK
+1246 VN